1 MQLHDVREALSV
13 HAADISRSSFTNTS
27 LAESRFDDVDLR
39 GTALTNANLTGLICR
54 DVNLSGASISD
65 AKLTGMTIDG
75 ILVDELLRV
84 YRGGNRATDA
94 TSPMA
99 ARAVLYAKSLQRLR
113 DFYQHALGFA
123 VKSASHDHAVLAS
136 AALDLVIVAMPEAIA
151 SSVMID
157 VPPQLRTEVPTKLVF
172 ATSSIGAARA
182 AARAHGGD
190 VLPPEKEWEYDGHR
204 VCDGNDPE
212 GNIFQLRELRG

>member
-13 HAADISRSSFTNTS
+13 HDADISRSSFTNTS

-75 ILVDELLRV
+75 ILVEDLLRV
-84 YRGGNRATDA
+84 YRGGNRSGEL
-94 TSPMA
+94 TSPA
-99 ARAVLYAKSLQRLR
+99 VGRAVLYAKNLQRLR
-113 DFYQHALGFA
+113 DFYQLALGFA

-136 AALDLVIVAMPEAIA
+136 PSLDLVIVAIPDAIA
-151 SSVMID
+151 STITID
-157 VPPQLRTEVPTKLVF
+157 APPQLRTEVPAKLVF
-172 ATSSIGAARA
+172 DTPSIAAARA
-182 AARAHGGD
+182 AARVHGGD
-190 VLPPEKEWEYDGHR
+190 VLSPEKEWESDGHR
-204 VCDGNDPE
+204 ICDGNDPE
-212 GNIFQLRELRG
+212 GNIFQLRELRR